1 VASTKKSG
9 LGRGLGALIG
19 GGAAFEPV
27 PAEPTAPAPS
37 AAVPSG
43 PQPLEDGSTL
53 LLIDPRAVRPN
64 PKQPRHFFDEDALR
78 ELAESIKRDGVQEP
92 VIVRQNNGAYELV
105 SGERRVRASVL
116 AGLDRIPAVCREVSD
131 EDMLKLGLIENIQRE
146 DLNPIETARAYR
158 ALALHFSWTQE
169 QLAEQVGKKRATV
182 TNMLRLLNLPDD
194 VQQMVIEGALS
205 MGHARA
211 LLTLELPARQ
221 STLARRAVDE
231 GLSVRDVER
240 AVAPA
245 PRPAAPEP
253 KAPSRKDPHVAQVED
268 ELRRRLGTKVQ
279 VSADPNWKGNINI
292 EFFNLSELERILAI
306 LRGD

>member
-19 GGAAFEPV
+19 GGTAFDPVPVDEPV
-27 PAEPTAPAPS
+27 PIPAAATAPQS
-37 AAVPSG
+37 
-43 PQPLEDGSTL
+43 LEDGSIL
-53 LLIDPRAVRPN
+53 VLIDPRNVRPN
-64 PKQPRHFFDEDALR
+64 PKQPRHFFNEEALK

-92 VIVRQNNGAYELV
+92 VIVRKKDGVYELV

-116 AGLDRIPAVCREVSD
+116 AGLEKVPAVCRDVSD

-146 DLNPIETARAYR
+146 DLNPIETARAYK
-158 ALALHFSWTQE
+158 ALGLHFGWTQE

-194 VQQMVIEGALS
+194 VQQLVIEGALS

-211 LLTLELPARQ
+211 LLALELPARQ
-221 STLARRAVDE
+221 TALARRAVDE

-240 AVAPA
+240 QVAPTSRA
-245 PRPAAPEP
+245 SAPAA
-253 KAPSRKDPHVAQVED
+253 KAPAKKDPHVAQVED
-268 ELRRRLGTKVQ
+268 ELRRRLGTKVR
-279 VSADPNWKGNINI
+279 VAADPNWKGSI
-292 EFFNLSELERILAI
+292 EIDFFNLDELERILDI
-306 LRGD
+306 LRGS